1 MENFT
6 VESKS
11 ILRFQIEILN
21 QNKKQLK
28 LRNQYMDLIAIEV
41 SRKSRMKQ

>member
-6 VESKS
+6 VDSKS

-28 LRNQYMDLIAIEV
+28 LRNQYMNLIATEV
-41 SRKSRMKQ
+41 SRKSRMEQ

>member
-6 VESKS
+6 VDSKS

-28 LRNQYMDLIAIEV
+28 LRNQYMDLIATEV
-41 SRKSRMKQ
+41 SRKSRMEQ